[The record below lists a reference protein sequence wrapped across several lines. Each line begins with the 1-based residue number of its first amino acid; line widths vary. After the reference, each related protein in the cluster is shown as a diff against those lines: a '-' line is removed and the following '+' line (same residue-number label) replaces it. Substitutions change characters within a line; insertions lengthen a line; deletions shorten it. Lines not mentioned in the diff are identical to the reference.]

1 MVLIELVDDISKE
14 GVSKSKQICYQSIEV
29 LIQVSLSI
37 FPIYLQETGTDF
49 RFNQLLKLIPWT
61 VLIDKQGKYDSIDF
75 WTSRKV

>member
-37 FPIYLQETGTDF
+37 FPIYLQETGTNL
-49 RFNQLLKLIPWT
+49 RFNQLLKLIPST